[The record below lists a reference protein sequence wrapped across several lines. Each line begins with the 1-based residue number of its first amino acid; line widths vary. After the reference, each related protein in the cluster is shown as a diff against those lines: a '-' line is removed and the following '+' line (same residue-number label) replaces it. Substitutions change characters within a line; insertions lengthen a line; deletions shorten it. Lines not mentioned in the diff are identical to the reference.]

1 MGEEDG
7 EEGDGDDMKSTGP
20 LKLSLTYEKEIRLG
34 PVTALAGICCD
45 GKRNLIIGAGSEVTI
60 EQWKDRKLQQIGFHH
75 ANAHIIAIK
84 VFKAYFLL
92 VDAYDSV
99 SFLVWREN
107 DKSLTLL
114 SRDYS
119 GRNTFAAGV
128 ISRARNLAFVVHDD
142 RENIQVFQYAP
153 NDDESEGGNK
163 LVCRADM
170 HIGTTA

>member
-1 MGEEDG
+1 MHH
-7 EEGDGDDMKSTGP
+7 
-20 LKLSLTYEKEIRLG
+20 
-34 PVTALAGICCD
+34 AL
-45 GKRNLIIGAGSEVTI
+45 RP
-60 EQWKDRKLQQIGFHH
+60 GFHH

-170 HIGTTA
+170 HIGTTAVDISSHYCTPVTICSSADAASSWALLKNHDKFGGGAGQVSE